1 MSFKYI
7 QLDKITENTGFIVF
21 DRADL
26 SSLEKK
32 IIQYLQGIKEEDLLK
47 PIDEKLQKLLQK
59 YEERIFSCELAKK
72 TFSCLGVDKVTTF
85 MEAKNL
91 IGLVKEF
98 LLDNDLLGLLKKQIN
113 IRDLNNKFHLP
124 FDLSIVVDYIASIEK
139 EKSKDEIAK
148 NLFKEVEMLKQE
160 DKTALVVSVVKD
172 FLSTKDVEKV
182 EKILIDKKVK
192 LLICSK
198 SVDLL
203 EECYN
208 IGFTFVSPKTLKEVG
223 KEVFYTEI
231 VNQIENKGLKD
242 VFVKMVENKV
252 EKDKIAEILDVPW
265 IKNKIK
271 QKDLTKIV
279 KLLKQ

>member
-7 QLDKITENTGFIVF
+7 QLDKITENTSFIVF
-21 DRADL
+21 DRTDL
-26 SSLEKK
+26 SNLEKK
-32 IIQYLQGIKEEDLLK
+32 IIQYLQGIKEKDLLK

-59 YEERIFSCELAKK
+59 YEERILSCELAKN
-72 TFSCLGVDKVTTF
+72 TFSYLGVDKVTTF

-98 LLDNDLLGLLKKQIN
+98 LFDNDLLSMLKKQIN

-124 FDLSIVVDYIASIEK
+124 FDLSIVVDYISSIEK
-139 EKSKDEIAK
+139 EKSKDEISK
-148 NLFKEVEMLKQE
+148 NLFKEIEMLKQE
-160 DKTALVVSVVKD
+160 DKTAIVVSVVKD

-198 SVDLL
+198 GIDLL
-203 EECYN
+203 EENYN
-208 IGFTFVSPKTLKEVG
+208 ISFTFVSPKTLKEVG
-223 KEVFYTEI
+223 KEVFYIEI

-242 VFVKMVENKV
+242 IFVKMVENKV
-252 EKDKIAEILDVPW
+252 EKDKIAEILDIPC

-271 QKDLTKIV
+271 QKDLIKIV
-279 KLLKQ
+279 GLLK

>member
-1 MSFKYI
+1 MK
-7 QLDKITENTGFIVF
+7 N
-21 DRADL
+21 
-26 SSLEKK
+26 KK
-32 IIQYLQGIKEEDLLK
+32 I
-47 PIDEKLQKLLQK
+47 IDEKLQKLLQK

-139 EKSKDEIAK
+139 GKSKDEISK

-160 DKTALVVSVVKD
+160 DKTALVISVVKD

-252 EKDKIAEILDVPW
+252 EKDKIAEILEIPW

-271 QKDLTKIV
+271 QKDLIKIV
-279 KLLKQ
+279 ELLK

>member
-21 DRADL
+21 DRTDL
-26 SSLEKK
+26 SCLEKK

-59 YEERIFSCELAKK
+59 YKERILSCELAKN

-91 IGLVKEF
+91 IGLIKEF
-98 LLDNDLLGLLKKQIN
+98 LFDNDLLSMLKKQISV
-113 IRDLNNKFHLP
+113 RDLNNKFHLP

-139 EKSKDEIAK
+139 EKNKNEISK
-148 NLFKEVEMLKQE
+148 NLFKEIELLKQE
-160 DKTALVVSVVKD
+160 DKTAVVISVVKD

-198 SVDLL
+198 NIDLL
-203 EECYN
+203 EEDYN
-208 IGFTFVSPKTLKEVG
+208 ISFTFVSPKTLKEAK
-223 KEVFYTEI
+223 KEDFYTEI
-231 VNQIENKGLKD
+231 IKQIEEKGLQN
-242 VFVKMVENKV
+242 VFVKMVENRV
-252 EKDKIAEILDVPW
+252 EKDKIAEILDIPL

-279 KLLKQ
+279 KLLKE

>member
-21 DRADL
+21 DRTDL

-32 IIQYLQGIKEEDLLK
+32 IIQYLQGIKKEDLLK

-59 YEERIFSCELAKK
+59 YEERILSSELATK

-98 LLDNDLLGLLKKQIN
+98 LLDNDLLSMLKKQIN
-113 IRDLNNKFHLP
+113 VRDLNNKFHLP

-139 EKSKDEIAK
+139 EKSKDEISK

-160 DKTALVVSVVKD
+160 DKTALVISVVKD

-198 SVDLL
+198 GIDLL
-203 EECYN
+203 EENYN
-208 IGFTFVSPKTLKEVG
+208 ISFTFVSPKTLKETK
-223 KEVFYTEI
+223 KEDFYTEI
-231 VNQIENKGLKD
+231 IKQIEEKGLQN

-252 EKDKIAEILDVPW
+252 EKDKIAEILDIPL

-279 KLLKQ
+279 KILSQ

>member
-7 QLDKITENTGFIVF
+7 QLDKITENTSFIVF
-21 DRADL
+21 DRTDL
-26 SSLEKK
+26 SNLEKK
-32 IIQYLQGIKEEDLLK
+32 IIQYLQGIKEKDLLK

-59 YEERIFSCELAKK
+59 YEERILSCELAKN
-72 TFSCLGVDKVTTF
+72 TFSYLGVDKVTTF

-98 LLDNDLLGLLKKQIN
+98 LFDNDLLSMLKKQIN

-124 FDLSIVVDYIASIEK
+124 FDLSIVVDYISSIEK
-139 EKSKDEIAK
+139 EKSKDEISK
-148 NLFKEVEMLKQE
+148 NLFKEIEMLKQE
-160 DKTALVVSVVKD
+160 DKTAIVVSVVKD

-198 SVDLL
+198 GIDLL
-203 EECYN
+203 EENYN
-208 IGFTFVSPKTLKEVG
+208 ISFTFVSPKTLKEVG
-223 KEVFYTEI
+223 KEVFYIEI
-231 VNQIENKGLKD
+231 VNQIENKGLKYI
-242 VFVKMVENKV
+242 FVKMLENKV
-252 EKDKIAEILDVPW
+252 EKDKIAEILDIPC

-271 QKDLTKIV
+271 QKDLIKIV
-279 KLLKQ
+279 GLLK

>member
-7 QLDKITENTGFIVF
+7 QLDKITENTSFIVF
-21 DRADL
+21 DRTDL
-26 SSLEKK
+26 SNLEKK
-32 IIQYLQGIKEEDLLK
+32 IIQYLQGIKEKDLLK

-59 YEERIFSCELAKK
+59 YEERILSCELAKN
-72 TFSCLGVDKVTTF
+72 TFSYLGVDKVTTF

-98 LLDNDLLGLLKKQIN
+98 LFDNDLLSMLKKQISV
-113 IRDLNNKFHLP
+113 RDLNNKFHLP
-124 FDLSIVVDYIASIEK
+124 FDLSIVVDYISSIEK
-139 EKSKDEIAK
+139 EKSKDEISK
-148 NLFKEVEMLKQE
+148 NLFKEIEMLKQE
-160 DKTALVVSVVKD
+160 DKTAIVISIVKD
-172 FLSTKDVEKV
+172 FLSIKDVKKV
-182 EKILIDKKVK
+182 EEILINKKVK

-198 SVDLL
+198 NIDLL

-252 EKDKIAEILDVPW
+252 EKDKIAEILEIPW

>member
-21 DRADL
+21 DRTDL
-26 SSLEKK
+26 SCLEKK
-32 IIQYLQGIKEEDLLK
+32 IIQYLQSIKEEDLLK

-59 YEERIFSCELAKK
+59 YEERILSCELTKN

-85 MEAKNL
+85 MEAKSL

-98 LLDNDLLGLLKKQIN
+98 LFDNDLLNMLKKQISV
-113 IRDLNNKFHLP
+113 RDLNNKFHLP
-124 FDLSIVVDYIASIEK
+124 FDLSIVVDYITSIEK
-139 EKSKDEIAK
+139 EKSKDEISK

-160 DKTALVVSVVKD
+160 DKTAVVISVVKK
-172 FLSTKDVEKV
+172 FLSTKDVKKV

-198 SVDLL
+198 GIDLL
-203 EECYN
+203 EEDYN
-208 IGFTFVSPKTLKEVG
+208 IGFTFVSPKTLKEVK
-223 KEVFYTEI
+223 KEEFYTEI
-231 VNQIENKGLKD
+231 IKQIEEKGLQN
-242 VFVKMVENKV
+242 VFVKMVENRV
-252 EKDKIAEILDVPW
+252 EKDKIAEILDIPW

-279 KLLKQ
+279 KILSQ

>member
-21 DRADL
+21 DRTDL
-26 SSLEKK
+26 SCLEKK
-32 IIQYLQGIKEEDLLK
+32 IIQYLQSIKEEDLLK
-47 PIDEKLQKLLQK
+47 PVDEKLQKLLQK
-59 YEERIFSCELAKK
+59 YEERILSCELTKN

-91 IGLVKEF
+91 IGLIKEF
-98 LLDNDLLGLLKKQIN
+98 LFDNDLLSMLKKQISV
-113 IRDLNNKFHLP
+113 RDLNNKFHLP

-139 EKSKDEIAK
+139 EKNKNEISK
-148 NLFKEVEMLKQE
+148 NLFKEIELLKQE
-160 DKTALVVSVVKD
+160 DKTAVVISVVKD

-198 SVDLL
+198 NIDLL
-203 EECYN
+203 EEDYN
-208 IGFTFVSPKTLKEVG
+208 ISFTFVSPKTLKEVK
-223 KEVFYTEI
+223 KEEFYTEI
-231 VNQIENKGLKD
+231 VKQIEEKSLQNI
-242 VFVKMVENKV
+242 FVKMVENRV
-252 EKDKIAEILDVPW
+252 EKDKIAEILDVPS

-271 QKDLTKIV
+271 QKDLSKIV

>member
-21 DRADL
+21 DRTDL
-26 SSLEKK
+26 SNLERK
-32 IIQYLQGIKEEDLLK
+32 IIQYLQGIKEKDLLK

-59 YEERIFSCELAKK
+59 YEERILSCELAKK
-72 TFSCLGVDKVTTF
+72 TFSCLGVGKVTTF

-98 LLDNDLLGLLKKQIN
+98 LLDNDLLSMLKKQISV
-113 IRDLNNKFHLP
+113 RDLNNKFHLP
-124 FDLSIVVDYIASIEK
+124 FDLSIVVNYISSIEK
-139 EKSKDEIAK
+139 EKSKDEISK

-160 DKTALVVSVVKD
+160 DKTALVISVVKD

-198 SVDLL
+198 GIDLL
-203 EECYN
+203 EENYN
-208 IGFTFVSPKTLKEVG
+208 ISFTFVSPKTLKEVG

-242 VFVKMVENKV
+242 IFVKMVENKV
-252 EKDKIAEILDVPW
+252 EKDKIAEILDIPC

-271 QKDLTKIV
+271 QKDLIKIV
-279 KLLKQ
+279 GLLK